1 MDTSQ
6 AAPQGLTDYEREQL
20 EKIRAWKNDRPDMIS
35 RVFLPATIPFSFI
48 LYHVVPKRV
57 MVGMVD
63 GFNHIAK
70 SFVDR
75 DDILAKADAAGVEEL
90 KGKDL
95 LILDQLAAGI
105 TDWAKGAAVVEGAV
119 TGMGGFLTISVDI
132 PVIIT
137 LALRTAY
144 KIGLCYG
151 FDGTTEDD
159 KNFILGILAASSAGS
174 LQDKL
179 AALFMLKSLETALF
193 RKVAGAAVE
202 QIAMRGVARGSST
215 MIAKRFASSLSAN
228 IVRRKALQLVPG
240 VGAVIGGAVNGWF
253 MKNVCTA
260 ATCSF
265 QRRWLSEK
273 YSAQDI
279 EKEAKPYERQ

>member
-1 MDTSQ
+1 MSTSH
-6 AAPQGLTDYEREQL
+6 APPAGLTDYEREQL
-20 EKIRAWKNDRPDMIS
+20 DKIRAWKNDRPDMIS

-63 GFNHIAK
+63 GFDYIAK

-75 DDILAKADAAGVEEL
+75 DDVLAKADADDVEEL

-95 LILDQLAAGI
+95 VILDHLASEV
-105 TDWAKGAAVVEGAV
+105 TDWARGVAVVEGAV

-132 PVIIT
+132 PIIIT

-151 FDGTTEDD
+151 FDGRAEED
-159 KNFILGILAASSAGS
+159 KNFILGILAVSSAGS

-179 AALFMLKSLETALF
+179 AALVLLKSMETAMVQ
-193 RKVAGAAVE
+193 KMAGAAVE
-202 QIAMRGVARGSST
+202 RIAMRGVARGSST
-215 MIAKRFASSLSAN
+215 MIAKKFASNIGAN

-240 VGAVIGGAVNGWF
+240 VGAVIGGTVNGWF

-265 QRRWLSEK
+265 QRRWLIEK
-273 YSAQDI
+273 YSV
-279 EKEAKPYERQ
+279 ENV